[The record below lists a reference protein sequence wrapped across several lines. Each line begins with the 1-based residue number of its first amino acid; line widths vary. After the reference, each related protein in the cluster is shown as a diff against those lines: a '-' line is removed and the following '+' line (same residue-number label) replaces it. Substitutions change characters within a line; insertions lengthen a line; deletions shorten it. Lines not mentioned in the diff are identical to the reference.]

1 MSRMMNLTTPT
12 TATVTVVTSG
22 TPVQGA
28 TSTQIPPGVEVLV
41 RAHPDNTGT
50 ITVAGSSAAAL
61 NTSSTCE
68 RLLAHQSITYQVQ
81 NTNQLWFDATVSGE
95 KVLLTYML

>member
-1 MSRMMNLTTPT
+1 MMNLTIPT
-12 TATVTVVTSG
+12 TATVTVTTSA

-28 TSTQIPPGVEVLV
+28 SAAIPPGVEVLV

-50 ITVAGSSAAAL
+50 ITVANSSATAL
-61 NTSSTCE
+61 NTTGTCE
-68 RLLAHQSITYQVQ
+68 RLLAHQTITYQVQ